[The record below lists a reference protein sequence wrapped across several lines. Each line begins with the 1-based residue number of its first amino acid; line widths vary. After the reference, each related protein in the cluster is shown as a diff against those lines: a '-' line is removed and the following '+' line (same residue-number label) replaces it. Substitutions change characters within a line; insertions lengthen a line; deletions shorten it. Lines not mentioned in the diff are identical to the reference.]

1 MMNAYFM
8 LDLPLIKPVSSRQL
22 SLQGRQVK
30 ILLSRT
36 IPKVPQAFTDFF
48 FIVSSAI
55 TVHRPIFGQQ
65 SSLR

>member
-48 FIVSSAI
+48 
-55 TVHRPIFGQQ
+55 
-65 SSLR
+65 LL